1 MNFWH
6 AAYRRLALAFPH
18 EFKLAYGDEMLQ
30 TGEDA
35 IDYLAR
41 RHGFAGLLRIL
52 LDLLLRLPAEYLSEV
67 RGDLR
72 YAVRTLL
79 KSPGYAFVG
88 ILSIG
93 LGIGLTTNLYTAAWT
108 LLTRTL
114 SGVTDPNRLVTG
126 EASASFPW
134 IERYR
139 DQKDLFT
146 GVAAVENDVQ
156 FNVALSGETA
166 KPERTYG
173 QLVSPDYFTVL
184 GMTPQRGRLLNAGID
199 RTGGTPAVVIS
210 DRYWHSRFNADP
222 VVIGQTIR
230 LNGQT
235 ATIVGVTPRKFDGA
249 LNPSPAEIFVPTTV
263 PATVAPELAGDVLH
277 NPTAKDFQFL
287 MRLAPGVSIDVAE
300 SALDGITRRLD
311 KDDPFAPS
319 QADKAKRV
327 VLLGAGTRVQI
338 PRDVRPKILG
348 FYAAMMAVV
357 VAIACLNLATMALA
371 RGAGRRR
378 ELAIRLGVGA
388 SRFRLIRQ
396 MVTEGLLL
404 SLLGGAA
411 GFALAWALESITD
424 HTRLPAGS
432 PLNPDRSIDWHT
444 ALFAFALAVVS
455 GIGFS
460 ILPALHATKT
470 DVAPALKEGAALQL
484 SGHKRFGLRNLAI
497 GAQVAGSLLLLLVTG
512 FVVLGLMK
520 SNSVQTYFNP
530 KTMAF
535 LFVDP
540 VRDGYTPAQSQAFF
554 ERLPDRLR
562 GTPSITTFALA
573 VQPPWL
579 PGDDDDFQLTVDDAH
594 AATPV
599 QKGTLKH
606 TVGAG
611 FFSVLNEPI
620 LAGREFDER
629 DQRLDGGLPP
639 ATGAAVPAMPLILS
653 QKAARALFGSGNAIG
668 RHVHGD
674 RRTWEIVGVVPD
686 IKDASGMTQGI
697 AYVPL
702 TRHDFAQPPS
712 GGIVIVARGHS
723 AEDAIGGV
731 RSAVASV
738 DPNITLFNVQTLSE
752 YLELIRASIR
762 SALRTFGGIG
772 LFGLI
777 LSAIGL
783 AGVTGYAVAQ
793 RRKEIGIRMALGARK
808 TQVLSLVLRE
818 GITLVAVGTVVGFLG
833 AVALA
838 KALTAITTVFSDA
851 FSLGVGDPRLLIGAP
866 VLLAGLA
873 LLACYI
879 PARRA
884 TSIDP
889 LQALRQD

>member
-79 KSPGYAFVG
+79 KSPGYALVG

-126 EASASFPW
+126 EASVSFPY

-146 GVAAVENDVQ
+146 GVAAVQNDVQ
-156 FNVALSGETA
+156 FSVALGSQTA

-210 DRYWHSRFNADP
+210 DRYWHSRFHADP
-222 VVIGQTIR
+222 AVIGQTIR

-287 MRLAPGVSIDVAE
+287 MRLAPGVSIDAAE

-338 PRDVRPKILG
+338 PRDIRPKILG

-484 SGHKRFGLRNLAI
+484 SGQRFGLRNLAI

-629 DQRLDGGLPP
+629 DQRLDGDPAPAAGAVLP
-639 ATGAAVPAMPLILS
+639 TMPLMLS

-686 IKDASGMTQGI
+686 IRDASGMTQGI

-731 RSAVASV
+731 RSAVASI
-738 DPNITLFNVQTLSE
+738 DPNITVFNVQTLSE